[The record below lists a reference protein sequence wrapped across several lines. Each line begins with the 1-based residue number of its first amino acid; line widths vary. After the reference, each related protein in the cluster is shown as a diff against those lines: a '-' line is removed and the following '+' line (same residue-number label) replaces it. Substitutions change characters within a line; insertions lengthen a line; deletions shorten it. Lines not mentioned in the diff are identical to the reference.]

1 MDTILKNSKLNK
13 IFAIIAALVLAVSF
27 SLTSV
32 FAQGVPEGSVTVNN
46 VEKGATVNLYQ
57 IAEVNWN
64 LTADQPVDPMY
75 KWVGSVNTFISNN
88 EQNYG
93 SYHDNNGFVTNVF
106 EFIPAADEKTF
117 LEDVFNNA
125 DLGNAAYTE
134 TNSSEGTTITID
146 GVKAGLYLIQVVK
159 PAGSQTKLT
168 YQITTAAL
176 LPTFSGT
183 QWIVNNVTVN
193 EKSIPSGS
201 TKVVTDADN
210 KVVVGDLVN
219 YKITTTVP
227 SYMDGSDS
235 YTFTVQ
241 DTLGTGL
248 TLNANS
254 IQINDKLLSNDVA
267 TFSQDTNGNSF
278 TLTFTEDFIKDNQ
291 AKEITI
297 AYSATVN
304 NNIYVYGKNPLE
316 NTAKIITNDS
326 IEEVK
331 ANVYTYFIILKKENG
346 LDKPLQGAKFKLTN
360 NSDSN
365 TPLRFC
371 VVQGP
376 GISSVYT
383 YNPNDTAGT
392 TELTTNE
399 SGFIV
404 VQGLN
409 TGTYT
414 LTEIKAP
421 DGYVLPADPDVT
433 ITLMDDGKGDGI
445 LDQGSGAAGSIV
457 ATNINDSQ
465 DDNYLEFGV
474 VNKTSSES
482 GFILPN
488 TGGMGTLIFTVG
500 GILLMVGAVIIYVI
514 SKKKA

>member
-13 IFAIIAALVLAVSF
+13 IFAMIAALVLAVSF

-64 LTADQPVDPMY
+64 SIADQPVDPMY
-75 KWVGSVNTFISNN
+75 KWVDSVNNFISNN
-88 EQNYG
+88 EQDYG
-93 SYHDNNGFVTNVF
+93 SYHDEHGFVTNVF

-134 TNSSEGTTITID
+134 TNSSEGTTIKID

-183 QWIVNNVTVN
+183 QWIVNNATVN

-201 TKVVTDADN
+201 TKVVTDDDN
-210 KVVVGDLVN
+210 KVVVGDTVD
-219 YKITTTVP
+219 YQITTTVP
-227 SYMDGSDS
+227 SYMDGSAS
-235 YTFTVQ
+235 YTFKVQ

-254 IQINDKLLSNDVA
+254 IQINGKSLSDDVA

-278 TLTFTEDFIKDNQ
+278 TLVFNPNYVKENPGKSI
-291 AKEITI
+291 EIT
-297 AYSATVN
+297 YLATVN
-304 NNIYVYGKNPLE
+304 NNIYGTSALE
-316 NTAKIITNDS
+316 NTASIITNDS
-326 IEEVK
+326 TEEVK
-331 ANVYTYFIILKKENG
+331 ANVYTYFIKVKKVDGIN
-346 LDKPLQGAKFKLTN
+346 KVLQGAQFNLTN
-360 NSDSN
+360 DSDSS
-365 TPLRFC
+365 TPLKFSA
-371 VVQGP
+371 VQDFDG
-376 GISSVYT
+376 VYT
-383 YNPNDTAGT
+383 YDPNGT
-392 TELTTNE
+392 ITDLTTSA
-399 SGFIV
+399 SGYII

-421 DGYVLPADPDVT
+421 DGYVLPANPNVT

-445 LDQGSGAAGSIV
+445 LDQGSGASGSIV

-500 GILLMVGAVIIYVI
+500 GILLMAGAVIIYVI

>member
-13 IFAIIAALVLAVSF
+13 IFAMIAALVLAVSF

-46 VEKGATVNLYQ
+46 VEKGATVKLYQ

-75 KWVGSVNTFISNN
+75 KWTDSVNNFITAN
-88 EQNYG
+88 EQDYG
-93 SYHDNNGFVTNVF
+93 SYHDEHGFVTNVF

-125 DLGNAAYTE
+125 ALGNAAYTE
-134 TNSSEGTTITID
+134 TNFSEGTTIKID

-183 QWIVNNVTVN
+183 QWIVNNATVN

-201 TKVVTDADN
+201 TKVVTDDDN
-210 KVVVGDLVN
+210 KVVVGDTVD

-227 SYMDGSDS
+227 SYMDGSAS
-235 YTFTVQ
+235 YTFKVQ

-248 TLNANS
+248 TLDADS

-278 TLTFTEDFIKDNQ
+278 TLTFTEDFIKKNQ

-297 AYSATVN
+297 TYSATVN
-304 NNIYVYGKNPLE
+304 DNIYGTSALE
-316 NTAKIITNDS
+316 NTASIITNDS
-326 IEEVK
+326 TEEVK
-331 ANVYTYFIILKKENG
+331 ANVYTYFIIVKKENG
-346 LDKPLQGAKFKLTN
+346 LDKPLQGAQFNLSN
-360 NSDSN
+360 NLDPS
-365 TPLRFC
+365 TPLKFSP
-371 VVQGP
+371 VQGFD
-376 GISSVYT
+376 GVYT
-383 YNPNDTAGT
+383 YDPNDTAGT
-392 TELTTNE
+392 TELTTNK

-421 DGYVLPADPDVT
+421 DGYVLPADPNVT

-500 GILLMVGAVIIYVI
+500 GILLMAGAVIIYVI

>member
-1 MDTILKNSKLNK
+1 MDTILKNSKLNN
-13 IFAIIAALVLAVSF
+13 IFAMIAALVLAVSF

-64 LTADQPVDPMY
+64 STADQPVDPMY
-75 KWVGSVNTFISNN
+75 KWTDSVNNFIKDN
-88 EQNYG
+88 EQVYG
-93 SYHDNNGFVTNVF
+93 SYRDEHGFVTNVF

-125 DLGNAAYTE
+125 ALGNAAYTE
-134 TNSSEGTTITID
+134 TNSSEGTTIKID

-183 QWIVNNVTVN
+183 QWIVNNATVN

-201 TKVVTDADN
+201 TKVVTNDDN
-210 KVVVGDLVN
+210 KVVVGDTVD

-227 SYMDGSDS
+227 SYMDGSAS
-235 YTFTVQ
+235 YTFKVQ

-248 TLNANS
+248 TLDADS
-254 IQINDKLLSNDVA
+254 IQINGKPLSDDVA

-278 TLTFTEDFIKDNQ
+278 TLVFNPNYVQSNPGKSI
-291 AKEITI
+291 EIT
-297 AYSATVN
+297 YLATVN
-304 NNIYVYGKNPLE
+304 NNIYGTALE
-316 NTAKIITNDS
+316 NTASIITNDS
-326 IEEVK
+326 TEEVK
-331 ANVYTYFIILKKENG
+331 ANVYTYFIKVKKVDGIN
-346 LDKPLQGAKFKLTN
+346 KALQGAQFNLTN
-360 NSDSN
+360 ESDSA
-365 TPLRFC
+365 TPLKFSK
-371 VVQGP
+371 VVGYN
-376 GISSVYT
+376 GIYT
-383 YNPNDTAGT
+383 YDPKGT
-392 TELTTNE
+392 IIDLTTNK

-421 DGYVLPADPDVT
+421 DGYVLPANPNVT

-500 GILLMVGAVIIYVI
+500 GILLMAGAVIIYVI